1 MGLFRKKQ
9 HHRSRVDETMD
20 STYHEEDAS
29 TGKGRRSSGMG
40 KWVCGSKSSKQV
52 LEEDNKI
59 SSKNSYSSST
69 ASSNDD
75 KRDDKQGAN
84 ANHSS
89 RRASASPRDMDYDDL
104 NNSLLSSIPPPAA
117 QSAFDGPPR
126 FDWIDVEYH
135 AATRVQKVFRRHLV
149 LQGMEQLGMSTSY
162 IRNRKRERKAKSSFF
177 PSDAAAPDFGFA
189 CCSMGLAYGD
199 GDFDPADSIA
209 YKEFHRKQY
218 EEKTKAQKER
228 EEFLSESYLAQK
240 GIHSK
245 VQELDQTK
253 FRDDNLIG
261 HYNI

>member
-1 MGLFRKKQ
+1 
-9 HHRSRVDETMD
+9 
-20 STYHEEDAS
+20 
-29 TGKGRRSSGMG
+29 
-40 KWVCGSKSSKQV
+40 
-52 LEEDNKI
+52 
-59 SSKNSYSSST
+59 
-69 ASSNDD
+69 
-75 KRDDKQGAN
+75 
-84 ANHSS
+84 
-89 RRASASPRDMDYDDL
+89 
-104 NNSLLSSIPPPAA
+104 
-117 QSAFDGPPR
+117 
-126 FDWIDVEYH
+126 
-135 AATRVQKVFRRHLV
+135 
-149 LQGMEQLGMSTSY
+149 MEQLGMSTSY